1 MNHTHHNHVEAFSF
15 LHDGSSS
22 NDFFSPVDSVS
33 LTDPERVSAR
43 RHGE

>member
-22 NDFFSPVDSVS
+22 NDFPPVDSVS